1 MDWKQANTDI
11 NQYKAYTKYVVI
23 LFKKVKTSA
32 HQEAAKEVFE
42 NNLHHYE
49 KMKTISRASLSKY
62 ECSVQEAV
70 YH

>member
-1 MDWKQANTDI
+1 M
-11 NQYKAYTKYVVI
+11 VI
-23 LFKKVKTSA
+23 LLKKVKTSA

-49 KMKTISRASLSKY
+49 TMKTISQANLSKY
-62 ECSVQEAV
+62 ESSVQEAV